1 MILEFFLGTTMKAFD
16 YKNAYCELSFIP
28 DEVDGKKVYNV
39 HLNGEHSIYMT
50 DEFVEALMDEND
62 EGKNIDQIKRNEQIF
77 LVNNNDDGFR
87 GNVLNQKIILDLPKN
102 SEEPL
107 KLRDFYLASTR
118 YSEKLKD
125 TQDFLLFTKGDGLIF
140 KFANNDIETKTF
152 YIRDMDAR
160 GKTIIDIDS
169 EDGVCDSIMI
179 NALKNTYNAPNT
191 YFSFKGFK
199 NEEGKP
205 SSIFVRNFGVSTI
218 VKGDDYCYPK
228 FSTNS
233 LYLRDGSIGSKT
245 DDLANDFTIQSK
257 ENIFMLNTN
266 LTIEPDEN
274 NKDKNSFGIEA
285 NKIELQDV
293 DGELKGSLIVSKE
306 IEIVS
311 KGEKSYIDIKE
322 SEINGAFVYENID
335 HKRSL
340 LRLINVNADLGN
352 SYLQCQG
359 QVELENVA
367 IKNNDKVGF
376 KNVSLYCSEVKN
388 LFQLIEVNACYTSFD
403 NVYVG
408 DTETGGFGFLK
419 IGDKDDSPDSSILY
433 TFKNVNIYLESADT
447 FIVKGDN
454 ALSFTSCDF
463 NGNTYIET
471 KSSNPSTF
479 YKVSATNSKFT
490 NSSLRFSSHDGS
502 GTIINNSEIEGNFVC
517 DSVKEI
523 ASSYLENVKL
533 ESLDK
538 VESCYLSAY
547 IYENDGKRSSLI
559 NVNSN
564 EEKILPKDTQVEIL

>member
-1 MILEFFLGTTMKAFD
+1 MKKIS
-16 YKNAYCELSFIP
+16 YKNPHCLLDFIP
-28 DEVDGKKVYNV
+28 DEVDGEKVYNV
-39 HLNGEHSIYMT
+39 LLNGEHSIYMT
-50 DEFVEALMDEND
+50 DEFVEALMDDNG

-87 GNVLNQKIILDLPKN
+87 GNTLNQKIILDLPKN

-118 YSEKLKD
+118 YSEKLEETLTVRL
-125 TQDFLLFTKGDGLIF
+125 TQDFLLYTKGDGLIF
-140 KFANNDIETKTF
+140 KFANNDIETKNF
-152 YIRDMDAR
+152 YIRDMEPR

-179 NALKNTYNAPNT
+179 NALKNTYNAPNI

-205 SSIFVRNFGVSTI
+205 SSIFVRNFGVSTTL
-218 VKGDDYCYPK
+218 KGDDYCYPK
-228 FSTNS
+228 FSTSS

-245 DDLANDFTIQSK
+245 DDLANNFIVKAKDG
-257 ENIFMLNTN
+257 IFMLNTN
-266 LTIEPDEN
+266 LTFEPDN
-274 NKDKNSFGIEA
+274 RNKGSFGIEA

-322 SEINGAFVYENID
+322 SEINGALVYENID

-367 IKNNDKVGF
+367 IKNNDKIGF
-376 KNVSLYCSEVKN
+376 KNVSLYCSEVKKV
-388 LFQLIEVNACYTSFD
+388 FQLIGVNAYYTSFD

-408 DTETGGFGFLK
+408 NTETDSLSYLK
-419 IGDKDDSPDSSILY
+419 IGDKNDSPDSSILH
-433 TFKNVNIYLESADT
+433 TFKNVNIYLEGADT
-447 FIVKGDN
+447 FIVKGGN

-463 NGNTYIET
+463 DGNTYIET

-502 GTIINNSEIEGNFVC
+502 GTIINSSEIEGNFVC

-523 ASSYLENVKL
+523 SASYLENVKL

-547 IYENDGKRSSLI
+547 IYENKEKRSSLI

-564 EEKILPKDTQVEIL
+564 EDKKLPNDTKLEIL

>member
-1 MILEFFLGTTMKAFD
+1 MKKFS
-16 YKNAYCELSFIP
+16 YKNSHCLLDFIP
-28 DEVDGKKVYNV
+28 DVVDSRKVYNV

-87 GNVLNQKIILDLPKN
+87 GNILNQKIILDLPKN

-118 YSEKLKD
+118 YSEKLED
-125 TQDFLLFTKGDGLIF
+125 TLTVRLTQDFLLFTKGDGLIF

-179 NALKNTYNAPNT
+179 NALKNTFNAPNI
-191 YFSFKGFK
+191 YFSFKGLK

-205 SSIFVRNFGVSTI
+205 SSIFIRNFGVSTTL
-218 VKGDDYCYPK
+218 KGDDYCYPK

-245 DDLANDFTIQSK
+245 DDLANDFTIKSK

-266 LTIEPDEN
+266 LTIKPNEKN
-274 NKDKNSFGIEA
+274 RDKNSFGIEA
-285 NKIELQDV
+285 KKIEMQNI
-293 DGELKGSLIVSKE
+293 DGEVKGSFIVSKDIE
-306 IEIVS
+306 IES
-311 KGEKSYIDIKE
+311 EKEQSCFNIQDTKID
-322 SEINGAFVYENID
+322 GGFVYTNID
-335 HKRSL
+335 KMRGFV
-340 LRLINVNADLGN
+340 RLIDVNVNVGK
-352 SYLQCQG
+352 SYLQGQG
-359 QVELENVA
+359 SIELENVT
-367 IKNNDKVGF
+367 IQHNDKVSL
-376 KNVSLYCSEVKN
+376 KNVNLYCSEVKKV
-388 LFQLIEVNACYTSFD
+388 FQLIGVNACYTSFD

-419 IGDKDDSPDSSILY
+419 IGDKGDSPDSSILH
-433 TFKNVNIYLESADT
+433 TFKNVNIYLEGADT

-454 ALSFTSCDF
+454 PLSFTSCDF

-471 KSSNPSTF
+471 KSSNPSIF
-479 YKVSATNSKFT
+479 YKVSAINSKFT
-490 NSSLRFSSHDGS
+490 NSSLRFSSHDDS
-502 GTIINNSEIEGNFVC
+502 GTIINNSEIEGDLVC

-523 ASSYLENVKL
+523 AASYIQNAKL
-533 ESLDK
+533 KLVDR
-538 VESCYLSAY
+538 VDSCYLQAF
-547 IYENDGKRSSLI
+547 IYENDGKRSNLI

-564 EEKILPKDTQVEIL
+564 EEKILPKDIKLEIL

>member
-1 MILEFFLGTTMKAFD
+1 MD
-16 YKNAYCELSFIP
+16 FIP
-28 DEVDGKKVYNV
+28 DVVDSRKVYNV

-87 GNVLNQKIILDLPKN
+87 GNILNQKIILDLPKN

-118 YSEKLKD
+118 YSEKLED
-125 TQDFLLFTKGDGLIF
+125 TLTVRLTQDFLLFTKGDGLIF

-179 NALKNTYNAPNT
+179 NALKNTFNAPNI

-205 SSIFVRNFGVSTI
+205 SSIFVRNFGVSTTL
-218 VKGDDYCYPK
+218 KGDSFCYPK
-228 FSTNS
+228 FSTSS

-245 DDLANDFTIQSK
+245 SGLTNDFIIK
-257 ENIFMLNTN
+257 AKDGIFMLNTN
-266 LTIEPDEN
+266 LTFEPDES
-274 NKDKNSFGIEA
+274 NKDKGSFGIEA
-285 NKIELQDV
+285 KKIEMQNI
-293 DGELKGSLIVSKE
+293 DGEIKGSFIVSKDIE
-306 IEIVS
+306 IES
-311 KGEKSYIDIKE
+311 EKEKSFIDIKE
-322 SEINGAFVYENID
+322 SKIDGGFVYTNID
-335 HKRSL
+335 KMRGFV
-340 LRLINVNADLGN
+340 RLIDVNVNVGK
-352 SYLQCQG
+352 SYLQGQG
-359 QVELENVA
+359 SIELENVT
-367 IKNNDKVGF
+367 IQNNDKVSL
-376 KNVSLYCSEVKN
+376 KNVNLYCAEVKKV
-388 LFQLIEVNACYTSFD
+388 FQLIGVNACYTSFD

-419 IGDKDDSPDSSILY
+419 IGDKDDSPDSSILN
-433 TFKNVNIYLESADT
+433 TFKNVNIYMDGADT
-447 FIVKGDN
+447 FIVKGGN

-463 NGNTYIET
+463 DGNTYIET
-471 KSSNPSTF
+471 KSSNPSIS
-479 YKVSATNSKFT
+479 YKVSAVNSKFT
-490 NSSLRFSSHDGS
+490 NSSLRFSSSDS
-502 GTIINNSEIEGNFVC
+502 CETIINNSEIEGDLVC

-523 ASSYLENVKL
+523 SASYLENVKL
-533 ESLDK
+533 ESLDR

-547 IYENDGKRSSLI
+547 IYENDGERSNLI

-564 EEKILPKDTQVEIL
+564 EEKILPNDVKLEPL

>member
-1 MILEFFLGTTMKAFD
+1 MDFV
-16 YKNAYCELSFIP
+16 P
-28 DEVDGKKVYNV
+28 DEIDGKKVYNV
-39 HLNGEHSIYMT
+39 LLNGEHSIYMT
-50 DEFVEALMDEND
+50 DEFVKALMDEND

-87 GNVLNQKIILDLPKN
+87 GNILNQKIILDLPKN

-118 YSEKLKD
+118 YSEKLEKTLTVRL

-179 NALKNTYNAPNT
+179 NALKNTYNAPNI
-191 YFSFKGFK
+191 YFSFKGLK
-199 NEEGKP
+199 DEEGKP
-205 SSIFVRNFGVSTI
+205 SSIFVRNFGVSTTL
-218 VKGDDYCYPK
+218 KGDDYCYPK
-228 FSTNS
+228 FSTSS

-245 DDLANDFTIQSK
+245 SDLTNDFVVKSK

-266 LTIEPDEN
+266 LTFEPDN
-274 NKDKNSFGIEA
+274 RNKGSFGIEA
-285 NKIELQDV
+285 KKIEMQDV
-293 DGELKGSLIVSKE
+293 DGEVKGSLIVSKE

-322 SEINGAFVYENID
+322 SKIDGAFVYENID

-340 LRLINVNADLGN
+340 LRLINVNVNVGK
-352 SYLQCQG
+352 SYLQGQG
-359 QVELENVA
+359 SIELENVA
-367 IKNNDKVGF
+367 IQHNDKVSL
-376 KNVSLYCSEVKN
+376 KNVNLYCSEVKKV
-388 LFQLIEVNACYTSFD
+388 FQLIGVNACYTSFD

-419 IGDKDDSPDSSILY
+419 IGDKGDSPDSSILH
-433 TFKNVNIYLESADT
+433 TFKNVNIYMEGADT
-447 FIVKGDN
+447 FIVKGGN

-463 NGNTYIET
+463 DGNTYIET
-471 KSSNPSTF
+471 KSNNPSIF
-479 YKVSATNSKFT
+479 YKVSGVNSKFT
-490 NSSLRFSSHDGS
+490 NSSLRFSSNDGY
-502 GTIINNSEIEGNFVC
+502 GTAINNSEIEGNFVC

-523 ASSYLENVKL
+523 AASYLENVKL
-533 ESLDK
+533 ESLDR

-547 IYENDGKRSSLI
+547 IYENDGKRSNLI

>member
-1 MILEFFLGTTMKAFD
+1 MKKFS
-16 YKNAYCELSFIP
+16 YKNPHCLLDFIP

-39 HLNGEHSIYMT
+39 HVDGEHSIYMT
-50 DEFVEALMDEND
+50 EEFVKALMDD
-62 EGKNIDQIKRNEQIF
+62 SGDGKNIDHIAKNDEIF
-77 LVNNNDDGFR
+77 VVNNNDDGFR
-87 GNVLNQKIILDLPKN
+87 GNILNQKIILDLPKN
-102 SEEPL
+102 SQEPL
-107 KLRDFYLASTR
+107 KFKDFYLASTR
-118 YSEKLKD
+118 YSEKLEETLTVRL

-152 YIRDMDAR
+152 YIRDMEAR

-179 NALKNTYNAPNT
+179 NALKNTYNAPNI

-205 SSIFVRNFGVSTI
+205 SSIFIRDFGVSTI

-233 LYLRDGSIGSKT
+233 LYLRDVSIGSKT
-245 DDLANDFTIQSK
+245 DDLANDFAIKSK
-257 ENIFMLNTN
+257 ENILMLNTN

-274 NKDKNSFGIEA
+274 RADKGSFGIEA

-293 DGELKGSLIVSKE
+293 DGEVKGSLIVSKE

-322 SEINGAFVYENID
+322 SKIDGAFVYENID

-340 LRLINVNADLGN
+340 LRLINVNVNVGK
-352 SYLQCQG
+352 SYLQGQG
-359 QVELENVA
+359 SIELENVA
-367 IKNNDKVGF
+367 IQHNDKVSL
-376 KNVSLYCSEVKN
+376 KNVNLYCSEVKKI
-388 LFQLIEVNACYTSFD
+388 FQLIGVNACYTSFD

-408 DTETGGFGFLK
+408 DTETGGFGYLK
-419 IGDKDDSPDSSILY
+419 IGDKGDSPDSSILH
-433 TFKNVNIYLESADT
+433 TFKNVNIYLEGADT
-447 FIVKGDN
+447 FIVKGGN
-454 ALSFTSCDF
+454 PLSFTSCDF
-463 NGNTYIET
+463 DGNTYIET

-490 NSSLRFSSHDGS
+490 NSSLSFSSHDGS
-502 GTIINNSEIEGNFVC
+502 GTMINNSEIEGNFVC

-523 ASSYLENVKL
+523 SASYLENVKL

-547 IYENDGKRSSLI
+547 IYENKEKRLSLI

-564 EEKILPKDTQVEIL
+564 EEKILPKDTKLEIL

>member
-1 MILEFFLGTTMKAFD
+1 MKKFS
-16 YKNAYCELSFIP
+16 YKNPHCFLDFIP

-50 DEFVEALMDEND
+50 EELVEALMDENGK
-62 EGKNIDQIKRNEQIF
+62 EKNIDQIKRNEEIF
-77 LVNNNDDGFR
+77 LVNNSDDGFR
-87 GNVLNQKIILDLPKN
+87 GNILNQKIILDLPKN

-118 YSEKLKD
+118 YSKKLED
-125 TQDFLLFTKGDGLIF
+125 TLTVRLTQDFLLFTKGDGLIF

-152 YIRDMDAR
+152 YIRDMESR
-160 GKTIIDIDS
+160 GKTIIDIES

-179 NALKNTYNAPNT
+179 NALKNTYNAPNI

-205 SSIFVRNFGVSTI
+205 SSIFVRNFGVSTTL
-218 VKGDDYCYPK
+218 KGDDYCYPK
-228 FSTNS
+228 FLTSS

-245 DDLANDFTIQSK
+245 DDLANDFVVK
-257 ENIFMLNTN
+257 AKDGIFMLNTN
-266 LTIEPDEN
+266 LTIEPDN
-274 NKDKNSFGIEA
+274 RDKGSFGIEA

-293 DGELKGSLIVSKE
+293 DGEVKGSLIVSKE

-322 SEINGAFVYENID
+322 SEINGAFVYKNID

-359 QVELENVA
+359 EIELENVT
-367 IKNNDKVGF
+367 IKNNDKTGF
-376 KNVSLYCSEVKN
+376 KNVSLCCSEVKKV
-388 LFQLIEVNACYTSFD
+388 FQLIGVNAYYTSFD

-408 DTETGGFGFLK
+408 NTETDSLSYLK
-419 IGDKDDSPDSSILY
+419 IGDKNDSPDSSILH
-433 TFKNVNIYLESADT
+433 TFKNVNIYLEGADT
-447 FIVKGDN
+447 FIVKGGN
-454 ALSFTSCDF
+454 PLSFTSCDF
-463 NGNTYIET
+463 DGNTYIET
-471 KSSNPSTF
+471 KSNNPSIF
-479 YKVSATNSKFT
+479 YKVSAINSKFT

-502 GTIINNSEIEGNFVC
+502 GTIINNSEIEGDFVC

-523 ASSYLENVKL
+523 ASSYLEHVKL
-533 ESLDK
+533 ESLDR

-564 EEKILPKDTQVEIL
+564 EDKKLPNDTKLDIL

>member
-1 MILEFFLGTTMKAFD
+1 MKKFS
-16 YKNAYCELSFIP
+16 YKNSHCLLDFIP
-28 DEVDGKKVYNV
+28 DKIDGKKVYNV

-50 DEFVEALMDEND
+50 EEFVKALMNENG
-62 EGKNIDQIKRNEQIF
+62 EEKNIDQIKRNEQIF
-77 LVNNNDDGFR
+77 LVNNNDNGFR
-87 GNVLNQKIILDLPKN
+87 GNTLNQKIILDLPKN

-118 YSEKLKD
+118 YSEKLEETLTVRL

-152 YIRDMDAR
+152 YIRDMESR

-179 NALKNTYNAPNT
+179 NALKNTYNAPNI

-205 SSIFVRNFGVSTI
+205 SSIFIRDFGVSTTF
-218 VKGDDYCYPK
+218 KGDDYCYPK

-245 DDLANDFTIQSK
+245 DDLANDFMINSK

-266 LTIEPDEN
+266 LTFEPDEG
-274 NKDKNSFGIEA
+274 NKDKGSFGIEA
-285 NKIELQDV
+285 KKIEMQDI
-293 DGELKGSLIVSKE
+293 DGEVKGSLIVSKE
-306 IEIVS
+306 LEITS

-340 LRLINVNADLGN
+340 LRLINVNVNVGK
-352 SYLQCQG
+352 SYLQGQG
-359 QVELENVA
+359 SIELENVT
-367 IKNNDKVGF
+367 IQNNDKVSL
-376 KNVSLYCSEVKN
+376 KNVNLYCAEVKKV
-388 LFQLIEVNACYTSFD
+388 FQLIGVNACYTSFD

-419 IGDKDDSPDSSILY
+419 IGDKGDSPDSSILN
-433 TFKNVNIYLESADT
+433 TFKNVNIYMEGADT
-447 FIVKGDN
+447 FIVKGGN

-471 KSSNPSTF
+471 NSSNPNIF
-479 YKVSATNSKFT
+479 YKVSGVNSKFT
-490 NSSLRFSSHDGS
+490 NSSLRFSSNDGY
-502 GTIINNSEIEGNFVC
+502 GTAINNSEIEGIFVC

-523 ASSYLENVKL
+523 SASYLENVKL
-533 ESLDK
+533 ESLDR
-538 VESCYLSAY
+538 VDSCYLSAY
-547 IYENDGKRSSLI
+547 IYENKEKRSSLI

-564 EEKILPKDTQVEIL
+564 EEKILPKDTKLEIL

>member
-1 MILEFFLGTTMKAFD
+1 MKKIS
-16 YKNAYCELSFIP
+16 YKNPHCLLDFIP

-50 DEFVEALMDEND
+50 EEFVKALMDDNG

-87 GNVLNQKIILDLPKN
+87 GNILNQKIILDLPKN

-118 YSEKLKD
+118 YSEKLED
-125 TQDFLLFTKGDGLIF
+125 TLTVRLTQDFLLFTKGDGLIF

-205 SSIFVRNFGVSTI
+205 SSIFVRNFGVSTTL
-218 VKGDDYCYPK
+218 KGDDYCYPK

-245 DDLANDFTIQSK
+245 DDLANDFTIKSK
-257 ENIFMLNTN
+257 ENIFMLNIN
-266 LTIEPDEN
+266 LTIEPNEN

-293 DGELKGSLIVSKE
+293 DGEVKGSLIVSKE

-322 SEINGAFVYENID
+322 SKIDGAFVYENID

-340 LRLINVNADLGN
+340 LRLINVNVNVGK
-352 SYLQCQG
+352 SYLQGQG
-359 QVELENVA
+359 SIELENVA
-367 IKNNDKVGF
+367 IQHNDKVSL
-376 KNVSLYCSEVKN
+376 KNVNLYCSEVKKV
-388 LFQLIEVNACYTSFD
+388 FQLIGVNACYTSFD

-419 IGDKDDSPDSSILY
+419 IGDKGDSPDSSILN
-433 TFKNVNIYLESADT
+433 TFKNVNIYMNGADT
-447 FIVKGDN
+447 FIVKGGN

-463 NGNTYIET
+463 DGTTYIET

-502 GTIINNSEIEGNFVC
+502 GTMINNSEVEGNFVC
-517 DSVKEI
+517 DSVREI
-523 ASSYLENVKL
+523 AASYLENVKL

-547 IYENDGKRSSLI
+547 IYENKEKRSSLI

-564 EEKILPKDTQVEIL
+564 EDKKLSKDAQVEIL

>member
-1 MILEFFLGTTMKAFD
+1 MKKIS
-16 YKNAYCELSFIP
+16 YKNPHCLLDFIP
-28 DEVDGKKVYNV
+28 DEVDGREVYNV

-87 GNVLNQKIILDLPKN
+87 GNILNQKIILDLPKN

-118 YSEKLKD
+118 YSEKLED
-125 TQDFLLFTKGDGLIF
+125 TLTVRLTQDFLLFTKGDGLIF

-160 GKTIIDIDS
+160 GKTIIDIES

-179 NALKNTYNAPNT
+179 NALKNTYNAPNI

-245 DDLANDFTIQSK
+245 DDLANDFTIRSK

-266 LTIEPDEN
+266 LTFEPDN
-274 NKDKNSFGIEA
+274 RNKGSFGIEA
-285 NKIELQDV
+285 NKIELQDI
-293 DGELKGSLIVSKE
+293 DGEIKGSLIVSKE

-322 SEINGAFVYENID
+322 SKIDGAFVYENID

-340 LRLINVNADLGN
+340 LRLINVNVNVGK
-352 SYLQCQG
+352 SYLQGQG
-359 QVELENVA
+359 SIELENVA
-367 IKNNDKVGF
+367 IQHNDKVSL
-376 KNVSLYCSEVKN
+376 KNVNLYCSEVKKV
-388 LFQLIEVNACYTSFD
+388 FQLIGVNACYTSFD

-419 IGDKDDSPDSSILY
+419 IGDKGDSPDSSILN
-433 TFKNVNIYLESADT
+433 TFKNVNIYLEGADT
-447 FIVKGDN
+447 FIVKGGN

-463 NGNTYIET
+463 DGNTYIET
-471 KSSNPSTF
+471 KSNNPSIF
-479 YKVSATNSKFT
+479 YKVSGVNSKFT
-490 NSSLRFSSHDGS
+490 NSSLRFSSNDGY
-502 GTIINNSEIEGNFVC
+502 GTAINNSEIEGNFVC

-523 ASSYLENVKL
+523 AASYLENVKL
-533 ESLDK
+533 ESLDR

-547 IYENDGKRSSLI
+547 IYENDGKRSNLI

-564 EEKILPKDTQVEIL
+564 EEKILPKDTKLEIL

>member
-1 MILEFFLGTTMKAFD
+1 MD
-16 YKNAYCELSFIP
+16 FIP
-28 DEVDGKKVYNV
+28 DVVDSRKVYNV

-50 DEFVEALMDEND
+50 DEFVEALMDENG

-87 GNVLNQKIILDLPKN
+87 GNILNQKIILDLPKN

-125 TQDFLLFTKGDGLIF
+125 TLTVRLTQDFLLFTKGDGLIF

-152 YIRDMDAR
+152 YIRDMEAR
-160 GKTIIDIDS
+160 GKTIIDIES

-179 NALKNTYNAPNT
+179 NALKNTYNAPNI
-191 YFSFKGFK
+191 YFSFKGLK
-199 NEEGKP
+199 DEEGKP

-228 FSTNS
+228 FSTSS

-245 DDLANDFTIQSK
+245 SGLTNDFIIK
-257 ENIFMLNTN
+257 AKDGIFMLNTN
-266 LTIEPDEN
+266 LTFEPDES
-274 NKDKNSFGIEA
+274 NKDKGSFGIEA
-285 NKIELQDV
+285 KKMETQDI
-293 DGELKGSLIVSKE
+293 DGEVKGSLIVSKE
-306 IEIVS
+306 LEIES

-322 SEINGAFVYENID
+322 SKIDGAFVYKNID
-335 HKRSL
+335 RKRSL
-340 LRLINVNADLGN
+340 LRLQNVNADLGN

-359 QVELENVA
+359 EIELENVT
-367 IKNNDKVGF
+367 IKNNDKIGF
-376 KNVSLYCSEVKN
+376 KNVSLYCSEVKKV
-388 LFQLIEVNACYTSFD
+388 FQLIGVNACYTSFD

-408 DTETGGFGFLK
+408 NTETDSLSYLK
-419 IGDKDDSPDSSILY
+419 IGDKNDSPDSSILH
-433 TFKNVNIYLESADT
+433 TFKNVNIYLEGADT
-447 FIVKGDN
+447 FIVKGGN
-454 ALSFTSCDF
+454 PLSFTSCDF
-463 NGNTYIET
+463 DGNTFIET

-490 NSSLRFSSHDGS
+490 NSSLRFSSNDGS
-502 GTIINNSEIEGNFVC
+502 GTMINDSEIEGDFVC

-523 ASSYLENVKL
+523 ASSYLEHVKL
-533 ESLDK
+533 QSLDR
-538 VESCYLSAY
+538 VDSCYLSAY

>member
-1 MILEFFLGTTMKAFD
+1 MKKFS
-16 YKNAYCELSFIP
+16 YKNPHCLLDFIP

-39 HLNGEHSIYMT
+39 YLNGEHSIYMT

-87 GNVLNQKIILDLPKN
+87 GNILNQKIILDLPKN

-118 YSEKLKD
+118 YSENLED
-125 TQDFLLFTKGDGLIF
+125 TLTVRLTQDFLLFTKGDGLIF

-179 NALKNTYNAPNT
+179 NALKNTFNAPNI
-191 YFSFKGFK
+191 YFSFKCFK

-205 SSIFVRNFGVSTI
+205 SSIFVRNFGVSTTL
-218 VKGDDYCYPK
+218 KGDSFCYPK

-245 DDLANDFTIQSK
+245 SGLTNDFIIK
-257 ENIFMLNTN
+257 AKDGIFMLNTN
-266 LTIEPDEN
+266 LTFEPDES
-274 NKDKNSFGIEA
+274 NKDKGSFGIEA
-285 NKIELQDV
+285 KKIEMQNI
-293 DGELKGSLIVSKE
+293 DGEIKGSFIVSKDIE
-306 IEIVS
+306 IES
-311 KGEKSYIDIKE
+311 EKEKSFIDIKE
-322 SEINGAFVYENID
+322 SKIDGGFVYTNID
-335 HKRSL
+335 KMRGFV
-340 LRLINVNADLGN
+340 RLIDVNVNVGK
-352 SYLQCQG
+352 SYLQGQG
-359 QVELENVA
+359 SIELENVT
-367 IKNNDKVGF
+367 IQHNDKVGF
-376 KNVSLYCSEVKN
+376 KNVSLYCSEVKKV
-388 LFQLIEVNACYTSFD
+388 FQLIGVNACYTSFD

-419 IGDKDDSPDSSILY
+419 IGDKDDSPDSSILN
-433 TFKNVNIYLESADT
+433 TFKNVNIYMEGADT
-447 FIVKGDN
+447 FIVKGGN
-454 ALSFTSCDF
+454 ALSFTNCDF

-471 KSSNPSTF
+471 KSSNPSIF

-490 NSSLRFSSHDGS
+490 NSSLRFSSHDSS
-502 GTIINNSEIEGNFVC
+502 GTIINSSEIEGNFVC

-523 ASSYLENVKL
+523 SASYLENVKL
-533 ESLDK
+533 ELLDR
-538 VESCYLSAY
+538 VDSCYLQAF
-547 IYENDGKRSSLI
+547 IYENDEKRSNLI

-564 EEKILPKDTQVEIL
+564 EEKILPKDTKLEIL

>member
-1 MILEFFLGTTMKAFD
+1 MKKFS
-16 YKNAYCELSFIP
+16 YKNSHCLLDFVP
-28 DEVDGKKVYNV
+28 DEIDGKKVYNV
-39 HLNGEHSIYMT
+39 LLNDEHAIYMT
-50 DEFVEALMDEND
+50 DEFAEALMDDNG

-87 GNVLNQKIILDLPKN
+87 GNILNQKIILDLPKN

-118 YSEKLKD
+118 YSEKLED
-125 TQDFLLFTKGDGLIF
+125 TLTVRLTQYFLLFTKGDGLIF

-179 NALKNTYNAPNT
+179 NALKNTYNAPNI

-245 DDLANDFTIQSK
+245 DDLANDFAIKSK

-274 NKDKNSFGIEA
+274 RADKGSFGIEA

-293 DGELKGSLIVSKE
+293 DGEVKGSLIVSKE

-322 SEINGAFVYENID
+322 SKINGAFVYENID

-376 KNVSLYCSEVKN
+376 KNVSLYCSEVKKV
-388 LFQLIEVNACYTSFD
+388 FQLIGVNACYTSFD

-419 IGDKDDSPDSSILY
+419 IGDKDDSPDSSILH
-433 TFKNVNIYLESADT
+433 TFKNVNIYLEGADT
-447 FIVKGDN
+447 FIIKGGN
-454 ALSFTSCDF
+454 PLSFTSCDF
-463 NGNTYIET
+463 DGNTYIET
-471 KSSNPSTF
+471 NSSNPSIS
-479 YKVSATNSKFT
+479 YKVNAVNSKFT

-502 GTIINNSEIEGNFVC
+502 GTIINSSEIEGNFVC
-517 DSVKEI
+517 DSVREI
-523 ASSYLENVKL
+523 AASYLENVKL
-533 ESLDK
+533 ESLDR

-547 IYENDGKRSSLI
+547 IYENDGKRSNLI

-564 EEKILPKDTQVEIL
+564 EEKILPKDTKLEIL

>member
-1 MILEFFLGTTMKAFD
+1 MKKIS
-16 YKNAYCELSFIP
+16 YKNSHCLLDFIP
-28 DEVDGKKVYNV
+28 DEIDGKKVYNV

-50 DEFVEALMDEND
+50 DEFVEALLDENG

-87 GNVLNQKIILDLPKN
+87 GNILNQKIILDLPKN

-118 YSEKLKD
+118 YSEKLEETLTVRL

-179 NALKNTYNAPNT
+179 NALKNTYNAPNI
-191 YFSFKGFK
+191 YFSFKGLK

-205 SSIFVRNFGVSTI
+205 SSIFIRNFGVSTTL
-218 VKGDDYCYPK
+218 KGDDYCYPK

-245 DDLANDFTIQSK
+245 DDLASDFTIRSK

-266 LTIEPDEN
+266 LTLEPDN
-274 NKDKNSFGIEA
+274 RDKGSFGVEA
-285 NKIELQDV
+285 KKIEMQNI
-293 DGELKGSLIVSKE
+293 DGKIKGSFIVSKDIE
-306 IEIVS
+306 IES
-311 KGEKSYIDIKE
+311 EKEKSFIDIKE
-322 SEINGAFVYENID
+322 SKIDGGFVYTNID
-335 HKRSL
+335 KMRGFV
-340 LRLINVNADLGN
+340 RLIDVNVNVGK
-352 SYLQCQG
+352 SYLQGQG
-359 QVELENVA
+359 SIELENVT
-367 IKNNDKVGF
+367 IQNNDKVSL
-376 KNVSLYCSEVKN
+376 KNVNLYCAEVKKV
-388 LFQLIEVNACYTSFD
+388 FQLIGVNAYYTSFD

-408 DTETGGFGFLK
+408 NTETDSLSYLK
-419 IGDKDDSPDSSILY
+419 IGDKNDSPDSSILH
-433 TFKNVNIYLESADT
+433 TFKNVNIYLEGADT
-447 FIVKGDN
+447 FIVKGGN
-454 ALSFTSCDF
+454 PLSFTSCDF
-463 NGNTYIET
+463 DGNTFIET
-471 KSSNPSTF
+471 KSSNPGIF
-479 YKVSATNSKFT
+479 YKVSGANSKFT

-502 GTIINNSEIEGNFVC
+502 GTIINNSEIEGDFVC

-523 ASSYLENVKL
+523 ASSYLEHVKL
-533 ESLDK
+533 ESLDR
-538 VESCYLSAY
+538 VDSCYLSAY
-547 IYENDGKRSSLI
+547 IYENDGKRSNLI

-564 EEKILPKDTQVEIL
+564 EEKILPKDTKLEIL

>member
-1 MILEFFLGTTMKAFD
+1 MKKMS
-16 YKNAYCELSFIP
+16 YKNAHCLLDFIP

-87 GNVLNQKIILDLPKN
+87 GNILNQKIILDLPKN

-118 YSEKLKD
+118 YSEKLEETLTVRL

-179 NALKNTYNAPNT
+179 NALKNTYNAPNI
-191 YFSFKGFK
+191 YFSFKGLK

-205 SSIFVRNFGVSTI
+205 SSIFVRNFGVSTTL
-218 VKGDDYCYPK
+218 KGDDYCYPK
-228 FSTNS
+228 FSTSS

-245 DDLANDFTIQSK
+245 DDLANDFIIKSK

-266 LTIEPDEN
+266 LTLEPDN
-274 NKDKNSFGIEA
+274 RDKGSFGIEA
-285 NKIELQDV
+285 NKIELQNIDA
-293 DGELKGSLIVSKE
+293 GIRGSFIVSKD
-306 IEIVS
+306 IEVES
-311 KGEKSYIDIKE
+311 ESEKSYFNIQDTKID
-322 SEINGAFVYENID
+322 GGFVYTNID
-335 HKRSL
+335 KMRGFV
-340 LRLINVNADLGN
+340 RLIDVNVNVGK
-352 SYLQCQG
+352 SYLQGQG
-359 QVELENVA
+359 SIELENVN
-367 IKNNDKVGF
+367 IQHNDKVSL
-376 KNVSLYCSEVKN
+376 KNVNLYCSEVKKV
-388 LFQLIEVNACYTSFD
+388 FQLIGVNACYTSFD

-419 IGDKDDSPDSSILY
+419 IGDKDDSPDSSILN
-433 TFKNVNIYLESADT
+433 TFKNVNIYMDGADT

-454 ALSFTSCDF
+454 ALSFTNCDF
-463 NGNTYIET
+463 DGNTYIET
-471 KSSNPSTF
+471 KSSNPSIF
-479 YKVSATNSKFT
+479 YKVSGVNSKFT
-490 NSSLRFSSHDGS
+490 NSSLRFSSNDGY
-502 GTIINNSEIEGNFVC
+502 GTAINNSEIEGIFVC

-523 ASSYLENVKL
+523 SASYLENVKL
-533 ESLDK
+533 ESLDR

-547 IYENDGKRSSLI
+547 IYENKEKRSSLI

>member
-1 MILEFFLGTTMKAFD
+1 MKKFS
-16 YKNAYCELSFIP
+16 YKNSHCLLDFIP
-28 DEVDGKKVYNV
+28 DVVDSRKVYNV

-87 GNVLNQKIILDLPKN
+87 GNILNQKIILDLPKN

-125 TQDFLLFTKGDGLIF
+125 TLTVRLTQDFLLFTKGDGLIF

-152 YIRDMDAR
+152 YIRDMDTR

-245 DDLANDFTIQSK
+245 DDLANDFTIRSK

-266 LTIEPDEN
+266 LTIEPDN
-274 NKDKNSFGIEA
+274 RDKGSFGIEA
-285 NKIELQDV
+285 KKIETQDI
-293 DGELKGSLIVSKE
+293 DGEVKGSLIVSKE
-306 IEIVS
+306 IEITS

-322 SEINGAFVYENID
+322 SEVNGAFVYENID

-340 LRLINVNADLGN
+340 LRLINVNAVLGN

-359 QVELENVA
+359 EIELENVT
-367 IKNNDKVGF
+367 IKNNDKIGF
-376 KNVSLYCSEVKN
+376 KNVSLYCSEVKKV
-388 LFQLIEVNACYTSFD
+388 FQLIGVNAYYTSFD

-408 DTETGGFGFLK
+408 NTETDSLSYLK
-419 IGDKDDSPDSSILY
+419 IGDKGDSPDSSILN
-433 TFKNVNIYLESADT
+433 TFKNVNIYMEGADT
-447 FIVKGDN
+447 FIVKGGN

-463 NGNTYIET
+463 DGNTYIET
-471 KSSNPSTF
+471 KSSNPSIF
-479 YKVSATNSKFT
+479 YKVGATNSKFT

-502 GTIINNSEIEGNFVC
+502 GTMINDSEIEGNFVC
-517 DSVKEI
+517 NSVKEI

-533 ESLDK
+533 ESLDR

>member
-1 MILEFFLGTTMKAFD
+1 MD
-16 YKNAYCELSFIP
+16 FIP

-39 HLNGEHSIYMT
+39 YLNGEHSIYMT
-50 DEFVEALMDEND
+50 DEFVKALMDKNG

-118 YSEKLKD
+118 YSEKLED
-125 TQDFLLFTKGDGLIF
+125 TLTVRLTQDFLLFTKGDGLIF

-179 NALKNTYNAPNT
+179 NALKNTFNAPNI
-191 YFSFKGFK
+191 YFSFKGLK

-205 SSIFVRNFGVSTI
+205 SSIFIRDFGVSTTL
-218 VKGDDYCYPK
+218 KGDDYCYPK

-245 DDLANDFTIQSK
+245 NDLASDFAIRSK

-266 LTIEPDEN
+266 LTLEPDN
-274 NKDKNSFGIEA
+274 RDKGSFGIEA

-293 DGELKGSLIVSKE
+293 DGEVKGSLIVSKE

-322 SEINGAFVYENID
+322 SKIDGAFVYENID

-340 LRLINVNADLGN
+340 LRLINVNVNVGK
-352 SYLQCQG
+352 SYLQGQG
-359 QVELENVA
+359 SIELENVA
-367 IKNNDKVGF
+367 IQHNDKVSL
-376 KNVSLYCSEVKN
+376 KNVNLYCSEVKKV
-388 LFQLIEVNACYTSFD
+388 FQLIGVNACYTSFD

-419 IGDKDDSPDSSILY
+419 IGDKGDSPDSSILN
-433 TFKNVNIYLESADT
+433 TFKNVNIYMEGADI
-447 FIVKGDN
+447 FIVKGGN
-454 ALSFTSCDF
+454 PLSFTSCDF
-463 NGNTYIET
+463 DGTTYIET
-471 KSSNPSTF
+471 KSSNPSIF
-479 YKVSATNSKFT
+479 YKVSAINSKFT
-490 NSSLRFSSHDGS
+490 NSSLRFSSHDDS
-502 GTIINNSEIEGNFVC
+502 GTIINNSEIEGDLVC

-523 ASSYLENVKL
+523 AASYIQNAKL
-533 ESLDK
+533 KLVDR
-538 VESCYLSAY
+538 VDSCYLQAF
-547 IYENDGKRSSLI
+547 IYENDGKRSNLI

-564 EEKILPKDTQVEIL
+564 EEKILPKDTKLEIL

>member
-1 MILEFFLGTTMKAFD
+1 MKKIS
-16 YKNAYCELSFIP
+16 YKNTHCLLDFIP

-39 HLNGEHSIYMT
+39 HLNGEHAIYMT
-50 DEFVEALMDEND
+50 DEFVEALMDENG

-118 YSEKLKD
+118 YSEKLED
-125 TQDFLLFTKGDGLIF
+125 TLTVRLTQDFLLFTKGDGLIF

-179 NALKNTYNAPNT
+179 NALKNTYNAPNI

-205 SSIFVRNFGVSTI
+205 SSIFIRDFGVSTTL
-218 VKGDDYCYPK
+218 KGNDYCYPK

-233 LYLRDGSIGSKT
+233 LYLRNGSIGSKT
-245 DDLANDFTIQSK
+245 DDLASDFTIRSK

-266 LTIEPDEN
+266 LTLEPDN
-274 NKDKNSFGIEA
+274 RDKGSFGIEA

-293 DGELKGSLIVSKE
+293 DGEVKGSLIVSKE
-306 IEIVS
+306 LEIES
-311 KGEKSYIDIKE
+311 KGEKSYIDIEE
-322 SEINGAFVYENID
+322 SKIDGAFVYENID

-340 LRLINVNADLGN
+340 LRLINVNVNVGK
-352 SYLQCQG
+352 SYLQGQG
-359 QVELENVA
+359 SIELENVA
-367 IKNNDKVGF
+367 IQHNDKVSL
-376 KNVSLYCSEVKN
+376 KNVNLYCSEVKKV
-388 LFQLIEVNACYTSFD
+388 FQLIGVNACYTSFD

-419 IGDKDDSPDSSILY
+419 IGDKGDSPDSSILN
-433 TFKNVNIYLESADT
+433 TFKNVNIYMEGADT
-447 FIVKGDN
+447 FIVKGGN
-454 ALSFTSCDF
+454 ALSFISCDF

-471 KSSNPSTF
+471 NSSNPSTF

-490 NSSLRFSSHDGS
+490 NSSLRFSSNDGY
-502 GTIINNSEIEGNFVC
+502 GTAINNSEIEGNFVC

-523 ASSYLENVKL
+523 AASYLENVKL
-533 ESLDK
+533 ESLDR

-547 IYENDGKRSSLI
+547 IYENDGKRSNLI

-564 EEKILPKDTQVEIL
+564 EEKILPKDTKLEIL